1 MNGPEQ
7 NYKIHDKELLTI
19 ICCLGEWCAELEG
32 LQHSNWFDIYTDH
45 QVLEYFMMTKQLN
58 PHQACW
64 AEFLS
69 QFYFSI
75 CYQPSKQNTLANTL
89 SQPADQALLDK
100 AHRVQ
105 VLLKPEVVDSE
116 INISPI
122 EPINI
127 DPEPVHVLTKV
138 CGEGR

>member
-1 MNGPEQ
+1 
-7 NYKIHDKELLTI
+7 
-19 ICCLGEWCAELEG
+19 
-32 LQHSNWFDIYTDH
+32 
-45 QVLEYFMMTKQLN
+45 MMTKQLN

-105 VLLKPEVVDSE
+105 VLLKPEVVDPE
-116 INISPI
+116 INISPVK
-122 EPINI
+122 PINI
-127 DPEPVHVLTKV
+127 DPEPMHTLTKV
-138 CGEGR
+138 IQANCQADSLTTLRLLANEPGSL